1 MFWKL
6 FKVWYLK
13 EPPEMRHIQGL
24 AGRKREKREKDIL
37 DPKIIMT
44 FVDEV
49 FYFLSGNYLNFC

>member
-1 MFWKL
+1 MVPQRTSWD
-6 FKVWYLK
+6 
-13 EPPEMRHIQGL
+13 EAHPGT
-24 AGRKREKREKDIL
+24 GREKKGKREKDIL